1 MDTVAGGRQSG
12 SGIRPGPACHTI
24 VTSGLAVRGRIPPA
38 FCPTRMIGTTLS
50 ILGSLGMFLFG
61 MKIMS
66 ESLQKLSGEKLRGI
80 MRSMTGNRFAG
91 VGTGFLVTCLVQ
103 SSSAS
108 TVMMVSFVNAGLLTL
123 AESIGMIM
131 GANIGTT
138 TTFWLVSFFGFKFS
152 ISAIALPI
160 MGLALPLLFA
170 RKPRL
175 RNTGEFCMGFGLL
188 FLGLMFLKDSV
199 PDIRSNPEVLE
210 FIKDYSGR
218 GLSSTLI
225 FLGFGILLT
234 IVVQSSSVAGAI
246 TLTMAY
252 KGWID
257 FPTACAITLGE
268 NIGTTIT
275 ANLAALGGNVQAK
288 RAARVHFIFNVIGVI
303 WAVLLFTPFTG
314 LIQTLIPGDATD
326 PVHMPLHMAAFHSLF
341 NILNTALLIGFVPQL
356 ARLSERLVK
365 DDAAK
370 PRDHVGYESPLVPH
384 TGELNL
390 AEAERDV
397 QRMGAI
403 TRELVTGFSTLF
415 EEAPADLEAR
425 VKELKELEKESD
437 RRAIETTNY
446 LLRCTSGGVSEETM
460 ARVTSMLR
468 VVAELEDICDC
479 GYRLVLLAERKHR
492 KQRVLP
498 PEVFKQVRD
507 FSQLLLQFMDFYSSR
522 LTTGVAT
529 ADMETAYQLENLIDS
544 FRKTLRKESVR
555 RMRLS
560 GDVIKAEMLY
570 IDMLSNMES
579 IGNHSLNVLQ
589 ALRHES

>member
-1 MDTVAGGRQSG
+1 
-12 SGIRPGPACHTI
+12 
-24 VTSGLAVRGRIPPA
+24 
-38 FCPTRMIGTTLS
+38 MIGTTLS

-66 ESLQKLSGEKLRGI
+66 ESLQKLSGERLRGI
-80 MRSMTGNRFAG
+80 MRTMTGNRFAG
-91 VGTGFLVTCLVQ
+91 VGTGFLVTCMVQ

-123 AESIGMIM
+123 VEAIGMIM

-152 ISAIALPI
+152 ISAIALPV

-175 RNTGEFCMGFGLL
+175 RNLGEFCMGFGLL
-188 FLGLMFLKDSV
+188 FIGLMFLKDAV
-199 PDIRSNPEVLE
+199 PDIKNNPEVLG
-210 FIKDYSGR
+210 FIKDYTGR
-218 GLSSTLI
+218 GLASTLI

-234 IVVQSSSVAGAI
+234 IIVQSSSVAGAI

-288 RAARVHFIFNVIGVI
+288 RAARVHFIFNVIGVV
-303 WAVLLFTPFTG
+303 WAIALFNPFVNFVQD
-314 LIQTLIPGDATD
+314 LVPADATD
-326 PVHMPLHMAAFHSLF
+326 PVHMPLHMAAFHTLF
-341 NILNTALLIGFVPQL
+341 NVLNTALLIGFVPQL
-356 ARLSERLVK
+356 ARLAERLVK
-365 DDAAK
+365 DKATA
-370 PRDHVGYESPLVPH
+370 PARDHMDYDSPLVPR

-390 AEAERDV
+390 AEAERDL

-403 TRELVTGFSTLF
+403 TRELVMGFSDLF
-415 EEAPADLEAR
+415 ENPPADLEAR
-425 VKELKELEKESD
+425 MIELKELEKESD
-437 RRAIETTNY
+437 RRALATTQY
-446 LLRCTSGGVSEETM
+446 LLRCASGGLSEETR

-492 KQRVLP
+492 KRRQHP
-498 PEVFKQVRD
+498 PEVTKQVRD

-522 LTTGVAT
+522 LTTGVVT
-529 ADMETAYQLENLIDS
+529 ADMETAYQLENLIDA
-544 FRKTLRKESVR
+544 FRKNLRKESVR
-555 RMRLS
+555 RMRVS

-570 IDMLSNMES
+570 IDMLNNMES

>member
-1 MDTVAGGRQSG
+1 
-12 SGIRPGPACHTI
+12 
-24 VTSGLAVRGRIPPA
+24 
-38 FCPTRMIGTTLS
+38 MIGTTLS

-66 ESLQKLSGEKLRGI
+66 ESLQKLSGERLRGI
-80 MRSMTGNRFAG
+80 MRTMTGNRFAG
-91 VGTGFLVTCLVQ
+91 VGTGFLVTCMVQ

-123 AESIGMIM
+123 VEAIGMIM

-152 ISAIALPI
+152 ISAIALPV

-175 RNTGEFCMGFGLL
+175 RNLGEFCMGFGLL
-188 FLGLMFLKDSV
+188 FIGLMFLKDAV
-199 PDIRSNPEVLE
+199 PDIKNNPEVLG
-210 FIKDYSGR
+210 FIKDYTGR
-218 GLSSTLI
+218 GLASTLI

-234 IVVQSSSVAGAI
+234 IIVQSSSVAGAI

-288 RAARVHFIFNVIGVI
+288 RAARVHFIFNVIGVV
-303 WAVLLFTPFTG
+303 WAIALFNPFVNFVQD
-314 LIQTLIPGDATD
+314 LVPADATD
-326 PVHMPLHMAAFHSLF
+326 PVHMPLHMAAFHTLF
-341 NILNTALLIGFVPQL
+341 NVLNTALLIGFVPQL
-356 ARLSERLVK
+356 ARLAERLVK
-365 DDAAK
+365 DKATA
-370 PRDHVGYESPLVPH
+370 PARDHMDYDSPLVPR

-390 AEAERDV
+390 AEAERDL

-403 TRELVTGFSTLF
+403 TRELVMGFSDLF
-415 EEAPADLEAR
+415 ENPPADLEAR
-425 VKELKELEKESD
+425 MIELKELEKESD
-437 RRAIETTNY
+437 RRALATTQY
-446 LLRCTSGGVSEETM
+446 LLRCASGGLSEETR

-492 KQRVLP
+492 KRRQHP
-498 PEVFKQVRD
+498 PEVTKQVRD

-522 LTTGVAT
+522 LTTGVVT
-529 ADMETAYQLENLIDS
+529 ADMETAYQLENLIDA
-544 FRKTLRKESVR
+544 FRKNLRKESVR
-555 RMRLS
+555 RMRVS

-570 IDMLSNMES
+570 MDMLNNMES

>member
-1 MDTVAGGRQSG
+1 
-12 SGIRPGPACHTI
+12 
-24 VTSGLAVRGRIPPA
+24 
-38 FCPTRMIGTTLS
+38 MIGTTLS

-80 MRSMTGNRFAG
+80 MRTMTGNRFAG

-123 AESIGMIM
+123 VEAIGMIM

-175 RNTGEFCMGFGLL
+175 RNLGEFCMGFGLL
-188 FLGLMFLKDSV
+188 FIGLMFLKDAV
-199 PDIRSNPEVLE
+199 PDIKNNPEMLE
-210 FIKDYSGR
+210 FIKDYTGR

-225 FLGFGILLT
+225 FLGLGVLLT
-234 IVVQSSSVAGAI
+234 IIVQSSSVAGAI

-288 RAARVHFIFNVIGVI
+288 RAAFVHFIFNVIGVV
-303 WAVLLFTPFTG
+303 WAIALFSPFVNFVEN
-314 LIQTLIPGDATD
+314 LVPADATN

-341 NILNTALLIGFVPQL
+341 NIMNTALLIGFVPQL
-356 ARLSERLVK
+356 ARLAERLVK
-365 DDAAK
+365 DKAVTT
-370 PRDHVGYESPLVPH
+370 PVRDHMDYDSPLVPQ

-397 QRMGAI
+397 QRMGGI
-403 TRELVTGFSTLF
+403 TRELVTGFSSLF
-415 EEAPADLEAR
+415 ENPPADLEAR
-425 VKELKELEKESD
+425 MIELKNLEKESD
-437 RRAIETTNY
+437 RRALATTQY
-446 LLRCTSGGVSEETM
+446 LLRCASGGLSEETM
-460 ARVTSMLR
+460 NRVTSMLR

-492 KQRVLP
+492 KRRQHP
-498 PEVFKQVRD
+498 PEVTKQVRD

-522 LTTGVAT
+522 LTSGVVT
-529 ADMETAYQLENLIDS
+529 ADMETAYQLENLIDA
-544 FRKTLRKESVR
+544 FRKSLRKESVC

-570 IDMLSNMES
+570 IDMLNNMES

>member
-1 MDTVAGGRQSG
+1 
-12 SGIRPGPACHTI
+12 
-24 VTSGLAVRGRIPPA
+24 
-38 FCPTRMIGTTLS
+38 MIGTTLS

-66 ESLQKLSGEKLRGI
+66 ESLQKLSGERLRGI
-80 MRSMTGNRFAG
+80 MRTMTGNRFAG
-91 VGTGFLVTCLVQ
+91 VGTGFLVTCMVQ

-123 AESIGMIM
+123 VEAIGMIM

-152 ISAIALPI
+152 ISAIALPV

-175 RNTGEFCMGFGLL
+175 RNVGEFCMGFGLL
-188 FLGLMFLKDSV
+188 FIGLMFLKDSV
-199 PDIRSNPEVLE
+199 PDIKSNPEVLE
-210 FIKDYSGR
+210 FIKDYTGR
-218 GLSSTLI
+218 GLASTLI
-225 FLGFGILLT
+225 FLGFGVLLT
-234 IVVQSSSVAGAI
+234 IIVQSSSVAGAI

-288 RAARVHFIFNVIGVI
+288 RAALVHFIFNVIGVV
-303 WAVLLFTPFTG
+303 WAVALFSPFVG
-314 LIQTLIPGDATD
+314 FVQNLVPADAAD
-326 PVHMPLHMAAFHSLF
+326 PVHMPLHMAAFHTLF
-341 NILNTALLIGFVPQL
+341 NVLNTALLIGFVPQL
-356 ARLSERLVK
+356 ARLAERLVK
-365 DDAAK
+365 DKATGPA
-370 PRDHVGYESPLVPH
+370 RDHMDYESPLVPQ

-403 TRELVTGFSTLF
+403 TRELVMGFSDLF
-415 EEAPADLEAR
+415 ENPPADLETR
-425 VKELKELEKESD
+425 MTQLKELEKESD
-437 RRAIETTNY
+437 RRALATTQY
-446 LLRCTSGGVSEETM
+446 LLRCASGGLSEETR

-479 GYRLVLLAERKHR
+479 GYRLVMLAERKHR
-492 KQRVLP
+492 KRRQHP
-498 PEVFKQVRD
+498 PEVTKQVRD

-522 LTTGVAT
+522 LTTGVVT
-529 ADMETAYQLENLIDS
+529 ADMETAYQLENLIDA
-544 FRKTLRKESVR
+544 FRKSLRKESVR
-555 RMRLS
+555 RMRVS

-570 IDMLSNMES
+570 IDMLNNMES